1 MIAAL
6 LPLISRLTK
15 ARADKLDNLDAAISG
30 RSTNAGVWS
39 HPTRTLTESVSA
51 NVIKS
56 IQRGYLN
63 AYDANANFLSSES
76 AYYLTISPV
85 DVAKTMIIWNPH
97 TYANSSAGGYAL
109 LVSSSQLK
117 LSWTAPSDP
126 GAVCNGSWQVIEF
139 Y

>member
-15 ARADKLDNLDAAISG
+15 ARADKLDNLDAKISD
-30 RSTNAGVWS
+30 TDNLVWT
-39 HPTRTLTESVSA
+39 HPTRTLTEGVSA

-63 AYDANANFLSSES
+63 AYDADANFYSSAS

-97 TYANSSAGGYAL
+97 SNTGVYGSGYAL
-109 LVSSSQLK
+109 LISSSQLK
-117 LSWTAPSDP
+117 LSWTSPAEP
-126 GAVCNGSWQVIEF
+126 GAVCYGSWQVIEF